1 MPKIA
6 IQGGLGSFHEIAAQA
21 YFGDDLELLCCETF
35 QDVFS
40 ALHDQATNKVMVA
53 IGNSR
58 YGDIN
63 KVYDVLIA
71 NHVKKEA
78 LRYWISGEVY
88 VPVTQCLLALPGTT
102 LSDIQEVH
110 SQAPALGQCTT
121 FLHTK
126 LPHAVLVE
134 EEDTAGS
141 AALVKKWRDEH
152 KAAIASRR
160 AAELHGLDVV
170 VEGIQDDPVNVTRFL
185 VIEGKRPDNLK
196 QCNKSSILLRTP
208 HKPGSLVKALTLFSD
223 LEVNL
228 SYLQSVPIPSS
239 PFQYRFYIDLEAGI
253 EEERVQKALQALAI
267 LDYEVDILGSYHKAS
282 LPQPEA

>member
-141 AALVKKWRDEH
+141 AALV
-152 KAAIASRR
+152 
-160 AAELHGLDVV
+160 
-170 VEGIQDDPVNVTRFL
+170 
-185 VIEGKRPDNLK
+185 
-196 QCNKSSILLRTP
+196 
-208 HKPGSLVKALTLFSD
+208 
-223 LEVNL
+223 
-228 SYLQSVPIPSS
+228 
-239 PFQYRFYIDLEAGI
+239 
-253 EEERVQKALQALAI
+253 
-267 LDYEVDILGSYHKAS
+267 
-282 LPQPEA
+282 